1 MSSVWSL
8 ANWTDR
14 LFEGEEKDNVGRDL
28 VAAAA
33 AAAERDVEAGTD
45 GDVMDMPMLL
55 VALPCLED
63 ETALDRDEKDAFMAA
78 GADATDALEED
89 VVVCRERAE
98 DREEEEVVDL
108 RRRDLRLL
116 LLLLFRLGRLLLLL
130 CLLPPFLR
138 SSTGT
143 VLVVS
148 CKSSSSSFVIM
159 SLLSLGTT
167 NMGL

>member
-14 LFEGEEKDNVGRDL
+14 LFEGEEEDKVGRDL
-28 VAAAA
+28 AAAA

-116 LLLLFRLGRLLLLL
+116 LLLLFRLGRLLLL